1 MDNEKLIN
9 LFWARSPEAIPQTH
23 QQYGAM
29 CAGIAKKL
37 LRRRE
42 DVEECVND
50 TYLALW
56 NGIPPARP
64 VHFGAYVAK
73 IVRNLAMKRLS
84 YLTAEKRAAEA
95 ELSFEELD
103 ACLAGPGDPQQIL
116 EGKEL
121 EAAVTAF
128 LKAQD
133 RESRIYFL
141 RRYWFFDS
149 VKEIALRYGVS
160 ESKVKVRLFRTRN
173 ALKDYLVKE
182 GFLYER

>member
-1 MDNEKLIN
+1 MDNEKLVD
-9 LFWARSPEAIPQTH
+9 LFWARSPEAITQT
-23 QQYGAM
+23 QQTYGPFCNTLAQRIL
-29 CAGIAKKL
+29 GRK
-37 LRRRE
+37 E

-84 YLTAEKRAAEA
+84 YLTAQKRTSEV

-103 ACLAGPGDPQQIL
+103 ACMAGPGDPHQIL

-121 EAAVTAF
+121 EEAVTAF
-128 LKAQD
+128 LEKQD

-149 VKEIALRYGVS
+149 VKEIARRYGVS
-160 ESKVKVRLFRTRN
+160 ESKVKVKLFRTRN
-173 ALKDYLVKE
+173 ALKEYLVKE
-182 GFLYER
+182 GYIDER

>member
-1 MDNEKLIN
+1 MDNEKLVD
-9 LFWARSPEAIPQTH
+9 LFWARSPEAIAQT
-23 QQYGAM
+23 QQAYGGLCTNLARR
-29 CAGIAKKL
+29 L
-37 LRRRE
+37 LRRKE

-95 ELSFEELD
+95 EVSFEELD
-103 ACLAGPGDPQQIL
+103 ACLAGPGNPQQIL

-121 EAAVTAF
+121 EAAVAAF
-128 LKAQD
+128 LEGQD
-133 RESRIYFL
+133 KESRLFFL

-149 VKEIALRYGVS
+149 VKEIAARYGVS
-160 ESKVKVRLFRTRN
+160 ESKVKVKLFRTRN
-173 ALKDYLVKE
+173 KLKEFLVKE
-182 GFLYER
+182 GLLNER